1 MGPGTA
7 AAGRTV
13 CVNVPVEVANRV
25 GSEGIKIAVSVNPL
39 THRSASTRLVVAP
52 AHTPKPVAT
61 TAAATA
67 NRVRLSL
74 VSLARPRRR
83 HQAIHRIKN
92 GRPLVGHPE
101 PRLIATGTFV
111 VQNSGRL
118 VIVFLGISHQQI
130 GQIVENEPLFVV
142 IDRGDHMVKMVLSIV
157 HGYEP
162 NVVCGESSRA
172 SRRILSDG
180 IRLAIAISHGDCFK
194 RTGPV
199 ARRGLDHK
207 INRSIEV
214 PKHGF
219 ALILA
224 CLLDDFHERG
234 Y

>member
-1 MGPGTA
+1 MRRGFSRRWSPPCA
-7 AAGRTV
+7 ATHEVRVTPDAQALFYLAVATSRCWRGRDGRFGSAW
-13 CVNVPVEVANRV
+13 VARQ
-25 GSEGIKIAVSVNPL
+25 GSE
-39 THRSASTRLVVAP
+39 TASQ
-52 AHTPKPVAT
+52 
-61 TAAATA
+61 
-67 NRVRLSL
+67 SQ
-74 VSLARPRRR
+74 AR
-83 HQAIHRIKN
+83 AIHSIKKWA
-92 GRPLVGHPE
+92 PLLGHPE
-101 PRLIATGTFV
+101 RRLIATGTFV

-157 HGYEP
+157 HGHEP
-162 NVVCGESSRA
+162 NVVCGESSRS

-207 INRSIEV
+207 IDRSIEM
-214 PKHGF
+214 PQQSF

-224 CLLDDFHERG
+224 CLLDYFHQRG